1 MNRAGPVPHDHDRS
15 SAVDAMQ
22 TPLGAESPPQAAR
35 ADAQVPFGARLVDAA
50 LRPHVIAAVLAL
62 VVALV
67 LLLAS
72 PTRPTVDA
80 DHVSVT
86 PPTASATTADVRLVL
101 VDDAGL
107 EWSRVTQVS
116 LPEGHSARMAAVVD
130 ALRRTSIE
138 EGLWPD
144 ALPTP
149 RVFVETFDRRRVA
162 VIDVAIPQAVGVSV
176 AREEALLRALVAT
189 VEANGADAVRF
200 LRDGRPTATFLG
212 HVAVPSSL

>member
-1 MNRAGPVPHDHDRS
+1 MSRAGPLPHGRDL
-15 SAVDAMQ
+15 SASVDAPPTQ
-22 TPLGAESPPQAAR
+22 PGAGSPPRPAH
-35 ADAQVPFGARLVDAA
+35 ADAPVAFGARLVDAA
-50 LRPHVIAAVLAL
+50 LRPHVIAAVLAFA
-62 VVALV
+62 VALS

-80 DHVSVT
+80 EDVSVT
-86 PPTASATTADVRLVL
+86 PPPASATTADVRLVL

-107 EWSRVTQVS
+107 EWSRVVQVS
-116 LPEGHSARMAAVVD
+116 LPEGPSARMAAVVD

-162 VIDVAIPQAVGVSV
+162 VIDVGTSPAAGVSV

>member
-1 MNRAGPVPHDHDRS
+1 MSRAGPVPHGHDRS
-15 SAVDAMQ
+15 SAVDEAQ
-22 TPLGAESPPQAAR
+22 TPLGVESPPQAAR
-35 ADAQVPFGARLVDAA
+35 ADGQVAFGARLMNAA

-62 VVALV
+62 VVALA

-72 PTRPTVDA
+72 PPGPTVDS
-80 DHVSVT
+80 DDVSVT

-116 LPEGHSARMAAVVD
+116 LPEGLSARMAAVVD
-130 ALRRTSIE
+130 ALRRTSIA

-162 VIDVAIPQAVGVSV
+162 VIDVTIPQAVGVSV